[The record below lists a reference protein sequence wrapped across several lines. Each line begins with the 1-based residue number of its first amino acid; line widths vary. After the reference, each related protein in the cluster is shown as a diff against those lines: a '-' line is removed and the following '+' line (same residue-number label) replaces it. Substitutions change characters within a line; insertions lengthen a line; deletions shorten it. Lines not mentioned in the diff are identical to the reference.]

1 MEYNLFNILDDSLSS
16 KEKIIIS
23 PVTENVTESVPRRQF
38 PDATSADENWTAVDY
53 KTSKKKKN
61 YDDKKNY
68 KISYD
73 NNRKFSDDKKF
84 SDDRKYDTVPKRNI
98 KFPNNEYIK
107 VQEPTVELSGEEPKK
122 KSFAPVAIAKKHI
135 STINLPEHYKKRNTN
150 NEFEIPQCEYLWI
163 RGIGGLEKSQSNEK
177 MFSGAMAC
185 AISYYEKKEYMQT
198 NKFFKITPELQ
209 FNDAMQEELIEM
221 ICMQTVAILFHRLIK
236 SDSVEIVKTLLKN
249 LPIYRAVTN
258 NPVENTSLS
267 RSIGSSAYNRVRQR
281 FINDFRII
289 HNKKGTSSQ
298 SDINAANARILAT
311 EKKWINYI
319 LQSVWNGNNPT
330 HDCLYY
336 GAYQCFEYLLEFY
349 FINKMEVE
357 LNNMLLVPNI
367 QEESHSDILTNGK
380 KACEQQKSYIIR
392 YGQFVNCEGL
402 YNRTIETLRGISEQE
417 NNVLGLGVACA
428 KLPKEQKESVPETTT
443 SDILITEEIESD
455 GDNVNICSLIT
466 NGNIDGMVN
475 HIIAHKTNKQLIT
488 RTIEIWKDIAKMDKT
503 GQQEEYIEDL
513 LFNHEVKTIL
523 DELASEDINEKS
535 THIDEL
541 ASEDINEKSTHI
553 DEFIEK

>member
-1 MEYNLFNILDDSLSS
+1 MAYNLFNILDDSFSS
-16 KEKIIIS
+16 TEKIIIS
-23 PVTENVTESVPRRQF
+23 PVTENVTESIHITESVPRRQF
-38 PDATSADENWTAVDY
+38 PETSQVDDNWTAVDY
-53 KTSKKKKN
+53 RSSKKKKN
-61 YDDKKNY
+61 YDDKK
-68 KISYD
+68 SY
-73 NNRKFSDDKKF
+73 DDKKNYKNNYDNKKTH
-84 SDDRKYDTVPKRNI
+84 DDNKKTYDDKTVPRRNV
-98 KFPNNEYIK
+98 KFPSSEYIK
-107 VQEPTVELSGEEPKK
+107 SNTSNDEVSTEEPKK
-122 KSFAPVAIAKKHI
+122 KSFAPVQIAKKHI
-135 STINLPEHYKKRNTN
+135 STINLPEHYKKRSIN

-209 FNDAMQEELIEM
+209 FNEAMQEEYIEM

-289 HNKKGTSSQ
+289 HNKKGTNSHA
-298 SDINAANARILAT
+298 DIDAANARIAAT

-349 FINKMEVE
+349 FMNKMEVE

-367 QEESHSDILTNGK
+367 QNESHSDILANGK

-402 YNRTIETLRGISEQE
+402 YNRTIETLRGISDQKVTVV
-417 NNVLGLGVACA
+417 N
-428 KLPKEQKESVPETTT
+428 EQKESVSDTTII
-443 SDILITEEIESD
+443 DEIDSD

-475 HIIAHKTNKQLIT
+475 HIIAHKNNKQLIT

-513 LFNHEVKTIL
+513 LFNHEVKTIF
-523 DELASEDINEKS
+523 DELATSIETIEDIKEATK
-535 THIDEL
+535 IV
-541 ASEDINEKSTHI
+541 EDNNV
-553 DEFIEK
+553 